1 MAGVLD
7 FFRGAGQ
14 HHGDEGRVP
23 LAYALGGAGHALL
36 EGQPVE
42 PPGVEAHAQL
52 VLRAAAGPTWE
63 PLVQLLANGVLELVL
78 H

>member
-7 FFRGAGQ
+7 FFRRAGQ

-23 LAYALGGAGHALL
+23 LADAVGGAGHALL
-36 EGQPVE
+36 EGQPVQ

-52 VLRAAAGPTWE
+52 VLGAPAGPSWE
-63 PLVQLLANGVLELVL
+63 PLVQFPANGVLELVL